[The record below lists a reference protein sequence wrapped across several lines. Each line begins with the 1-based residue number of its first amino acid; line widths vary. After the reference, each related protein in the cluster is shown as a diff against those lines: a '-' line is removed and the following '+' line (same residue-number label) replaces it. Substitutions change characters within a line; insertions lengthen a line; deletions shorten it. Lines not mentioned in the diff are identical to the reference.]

1 MAGAGIS
8 TAAGI
13 PDFRT
18 PGSGLYDN
26 LQQYSLPYPEAIF
39 EINFFHVC
47 FVYYSLKLN
56 FQGANILCAVYIK
69 PLHVSDVTT

>member
-1 MAGAGIS
+1 MTMAGAGIS

-26 LQQYSLPYPEAIF
+26 LQQYNLPYPEAIF
-39 EINFFHVC
+39 QIGFFYVCIAKFKSKTLKSIDLSKNDVKWGKFILHEI
-47 FVYYSLKLN
+47 
-56 FQGANILCAVYIK
+56 
-69 PLHVSDVTT
+69 